1 MEAPEKRRSSS
12 SFRRRRSAASSTNG
26 HNDEAAASVNLS
38 ASTEEQG
45 DLSISEFDPINLR
58 DRVVIKL
65 LFDQVVRI
73 EQVQAAWQI
82 WRDRSVAGQSE
93 DLWRVLAEDPGLDR
107 EKVFAEA
114 AMIYAFK
121 QCPMSKEDMQAFLAR
136 SWEQFEREQW
146 QEFAKLFVVPVA
158 AGVEGSG
165 GELQWIFVTHDPL
178 RPVINQ
184 FLRSLKLKRYEL
196 YYAPESTIRELIDEG
211 ILNRN
216 EFLERITQDEI
227 AYDLGLSFEEDEEA
241 GVDENALVAE
251 INRSK
256 LINLFEAMLL
266 EAVRRG
272 VSDIHLFPSKN
283 RKVEIHFRIDG
294 DLELWHTEDRIH
306 PESFLAVVKDN
317 VMNVD
322 RFEREAAQD
331 GFIQRTVDDTVIRF
345 RVSILPLASSS
356 TDIRSESIVIRVL
369 DDRKVILDLKKIGLQ
384 KVAYDRFQHAIRQP
398 YGMVIL
404 TGPTGSGK
412 TTTLYASLQQVVSP
426 KRNVLTVED
435 PVEYILPGVR
445 QIKLSHKLGL
455 EGALR
460 SILRHDPDIVMV
472 GEMRDRSTAELA
484 IKLANTGHLTFS
496 TLHTND
502 APSAVSRLYKMGVE
516 PFLIA
521 YAINLI
527 VAQRLIRRLCPAC
540 KVRVKNHDLIL
551 LERFGFDLDHVDE
564 LELYTHGLNENCSK
578 CGGQGY
584 KGRRAISETMLFTPE
599 IRRSIVEAEET
610 IQEDDLRNLAVK
622 QGMLTLQNSALEVV
636 KEGDTSLE
644 EMMRVVF
651 TEL

>member
-1 MEAPEKRRSSS
+1 M
-12 SFRRRRSAASSTNG
+12 
-26 HNDEAAASVNLS
+26 S
-38 ASTEEQG
+38 ASFDDQE
-45 DLSISEFDPINLR
+45 DASIAEFDPINLR

-73 EQVQAAWQI
+73 EQVQDAWKK
-82 WRDRSVAGQSE
+82 WRARKVAGETQ

-107 EKVFAEA
+107 EKIFAEA
-114 AMIYAFK
+114 ANIYAFK
-121 QCPMSKEDMQAFLAR
+121 KCPISKADMQAFLNN
-136 SWEQFEREQW
+136 SWDRFEKEQW
-146 QEFAKLFVVPVA
+146 QEFARLYVLPVA
-158 AGVEGSG
+158 AGVENSG

-178 RPVINQ
+178 RAVVNQ
-184 FLRSLKLKRYEL
+184 FLRSLKFKRYEI
-196 YYAPESTIRELIDEG
+196 YYVSESVIRELIDAS
-211 ILNRN
+211 ILNKN
-216 EFLERITQDEI
+216 EFLERISQDEI
-227 AYDLGLSFEEDEEA
+227 AYDLGTSFEEEDTA
-241 GVDENALVAE
+241 VDEDLLVAE
-251 INRSK
+251 ISRSK
-256 LINLFEAMLL
+256 LINLFEAMLV
-266 EAVRRG
+266 EAVRKG
-272 VSDIHLFPSKN
+272 VSDIHIFPN
-283 RKVEIHFRIDG
+283 HGRKVEIHFRTDG
-294 DLELWHTEDRIH
+294 DLNLWHTEDRLH
-306 PESFLAVVKDN
+306 PEAFLAVIKDN

-322 RFEREAAQD
+322 RFERDTAQD
-331 GFIQRTVDDTVIRF
+331 GFVQRNIDDALIRF
-345 RVSILPLASSS
+345 RVSILPLASAN

-384 KVAYDRFQHAIRQP
+384 QVAYERFQHAIRQP

-472 GEMRDRSTAELA
+472 GEMRDKPTAELA

-502 APSAVSRLYKMGVE
+502 APSAISRLYKMGIE

-521 YAINLI
+521 YAINLV
-527 VAQRLIRRLCPAC
+527 VAQRLIRRLCPDC
-540 KVRVKNHDLIL
+540 KVPLKEYDHTLMERLGFSEEEMPDLK
-551 LERFGFDLDHVDE
+551 
-564 LELYTHGLNENCSK
+564 LYTHSGDEKCTT
-578 CGGQGY
+578 CGGHGY
-584 KGRRAISETMLFTPE
+584 KGRRAITETLLFTPE
-599 IRRSIVEAEET
+599 IRGKIVESKET
-610 IQEDDLRNLAVK
+610 INEDDLRDTAVK
-622 QGMLTLQNSALEVV
+622 EGMFTLQQSALQVV
-636 KEGDTSLE
+636 RDGDTSLH

>member
-1 MEAPEKRRSSS
+1 MEAPEKQRSTGSV
-12 SFRRRRSAASSTNG
+12 RRRRPVETRWDG
-26 HNDEAAASVNLS
+26 HDERAASVNLPDPP
-38 ASTEEQG
+38 EEHE
-45 DLSISEFDPINLR
+45 DPSISEFDPINLR

-73 EQVQAAWQI
+73 EQVEAAWTK
-82 WRDRSVAGQSE
+82 WRQRNGAGHSE
-93 DLWRVLAEDPGLDR
+93 DLWRVLAEDPELDR
-107 EKVFAEA
+107 EKIFGEA
-114 AMIYAFK
+114 ATIYAFK
-121 QCPMSKEDMQAFLAR
+121 QCPISLEDMKAFLAR

-146 QEFAKLFVVPVA
+146 QQFAKLYVVPVA
-158 AGVEGSG
+158 AGVESAG
-165 GELQWIFVTHDPL
+165 GELQWIFITHDPL
-178 RPVINQ
+178 RPAINQ
-184 FLRSLKLKRYEL
+184 FLRSLKLKRYEIF
-196 YYAPESTIRELIDEG
+196 YAPESTIRDLIEEA
-211 ILNRN
+211 ILNKN
-216 EFLERITQDEI
+216 EFLERMSQEEI
-227 AYDLGLSFEEDEEA
+227 AYDLGLSFEEEDGA

-272 VSDIHLFPSKN
+272 VSDIHLFPNKN

-294 DLELWHTEDRIH
+294 DLELWHSEDRIH
-306 PESFLAVVKDN
+306 PEAFLAVVKDN

-384 KVAYDRFQHAIRQP
+384 QIAYDRFQHAIRQP

-412 TTTLYASLQQVVSP
+412 TTTLYASLQQVISP

-435 PVEYILPGVR
+435 PVEYIVPGVR

-527 VAQRLIRRLCPAC
+527 VAQRLIRRLCPTC
-540 KVRVKNHDLIL
+540 KVPVKEHDLIL
-551 LERFGFDLDHVDE
+551 MERFGFDLDRLDE
-564 LELYTHGLNENCSK
+564 LRLYTHGMNEHCK
-578 CGGQGY
+578 TCGGQGY
-584 KGRRAISETMLFTPE
+584 KGRRAISETMLFTPD
-599 IRRSIVEAEET
+599 IRRSIVEAKES
-610 IQEDDLRNLAVK
+610 INEDDLRDLAVE
-622 QGMLTLQNSALEVV
+622 QGMMTLQSSALEVV
-636 KEGDTSLE
+636 REGDTSLE